1 MILQYR
7 SMTIE
12 DYDDVYGLWGSSEGI
27 GLSGADTRDQ
37 IERYLQRNQDFSFV
51 AIDEGKLVGAVLCG
65 HDGRQG
71 YIHHLAVKES
81 CRRKDVGLH
90 LVERTL
96 GELREDGIQ
105 KCHLFVFSDNH
116 GAIMFWKIVGFT
128 QRIELSMM
136 SRMMED

>member
-51 AIDEGKLVGAVLCG
+51 AIDEGKLVGAILCG
-65 HDGRQG
+65 HDGR
-71 YIHHLAVKES
+71 
-81 CRRKDVGLH
+81 
-90 LVERTL
+90 
-96 GELREDGIQ
+96 
-105 KCHLFVFSDNH
+105 
-116 GAIMFWKIVGFT
+116 
-128 QRIELSMM
+128 
-136 SRMMED
+136 